1 MTYPKERR
9 AVMTPEELVTV
20 KYALVCAWT
29 AAAKNEPISARVS
42 DQMLGA
48 ILLIN
53 EKLKFQKAGEILQNA
68 L

>member
-1 MTYPKERR
+1 
-9 AVMTPEELVTV
+9 MTPEELVTV

-29 AAAKNEPISARVS
+29 AAAKNEPISARIS

-53 EKLKFQKAGEILQNA
+53 EKLKFQKAGEVLQIT

>member
-1 MTYPKERR
+1 
-9 AVMTPEELVTV
+9 MTPEELVTV

-29 AAAKNEPISARVS
+29 AAANNEPISARVS

-53 EKLKFQKAGEILQNA
+53 AELKFQKPG
-68 L
+68 